1 MSVIWAKQTWG
12 VRGGGPG
19 KGSSKQA
26 SLGENRGTPTWV
38 AYPAPSPFQTDLG
51 SHACTPPLYPRGR
64 VRRSQRGTEHVWRR
78 ECRCRTDVLGTPKH
92 SRHVHQP
99 VMGARGPGIEVA
111 DAPHSPKR
119 SSTVHTSARRPPGAG
134 EARSGALQERPAR
147 KSRACTYS
155 RPSALAWATSS
166 LSVGERSKASMISAA
181 KTEERRSTSMAEAQ
195 ARGTTPTADKAQ
207 PDGLQPRG
215 EGTPATRGDL
225 EAQREAQRS
234 PPRAPGPVPI
244 QSSQRRSAGAPPSKG
259 PGSEGLSFFSPNL
272 LKYSATFFWVLN

>member
-26 SLGENRGTPTWV
+26 SLGENRGAPTWV

-99 VMGARGPGIEVA
+99 VMGARGPGIVVA
-111 DAPHSPKR
+111 DAPTH
-119 SSTVHTSARRPPGAG
+119 
-134 EARSGALQERPAR
+134 
-147 KSRACTYS
+147 
-155 RPSALAWATSS
+155 PSAAARCTPPLGVLQGQEKHAP
-166 LSVGERSKASMISAA
+166 VRSRRGRRAKA
-181 KTEERRSTSMAEAQ
+181 
-195 ARGTTPTADKAQ
+195 ARARTP
-207 PDGLQPRG
+207 GLVPW
-215 EGTPATRGDL
+215 
-225 EAQREAQRS
+225 
-234 PPRAPGPVPI
+234 PGPP
-244 QSSQRRSAGAPPSKG
+244 APCLWASDQKRP
-259 PGSEGLSFFSPNL
+259 
-272 LKYSATFFWVLN
+272 